1 MTVAVERRENKNNFG
16 YRLFCMVAFLV
27 GGIYRGVKRT
37 VKGRCGK
44 KMKMVFSGLAVA
56 CLMLVF
62 YLCSL
67 LEQDRI
73 SLFSAILLVVPSLAG
88 FGMFCDFAGAFCPYR
103 YMKKQGNRQARNR
116 NIMQMPSAETYSA
129 TLRKSA

>member
-1 MTVAVERRENKNNFG
+1 
-16 YRLFCMVAFLV
+16 
-27 GGIYRGVKRT
+27 
-37 VKGRCGK
+37 
-44 KMKMVFSGLAVA
+44 
-56 CLMLVF
+56 LVF